1 MEPVSSAMSIAH
13 GILSQEIAQKGY
25 GLLRRSFFPHRK
37 YGDRLCQLIE
47 ETALEFEAE
56 YPKSSDKVPF
66 FQSQPLFDALN
77 KYVLFTSLPDKSEL
91 VETFK
96 EYPNVLPPTQQQ
108 LERFYAILTLKINN
122 CEKLKKLHFEETY
135 KEKIFDISDEIL
147 QFKLILQSLDEKLTF
162 HLSNDWLNEKNA
174 LAIADLGGR
183 YTPELNVKLDIAK
196 VFEGVGRTQ
205 AFSDMDFPG
214 FARHSKELKCN
225 SKSGLKSL
233 MSANT
238 LKVGKNQMRFLSHN
252 LPRLNGVLHSQVFVL
267 H

>member
-1 MEPVSSAMSIAH
+1 MEPVSSAMGIAH

-108 LERFYAILTLKINN
+108 LERFYAILTLKIND

-147 QFKLILQSLDEKLTF
+147 QFKLILRPLRE
-162 HLSNDWLNEKNA
+162 
-174 LAIADLGGR
+174 
-183 YTPELNVKLDIAK
+183 
-196 VFEGVGRTQ
+196 
-205 AFSDMDFPG
+205 
-214 FARHSKELKCN
+214 AR
-225 SKSGLKSL
+225 
-233 MSANT
+233 
-238 LKVGKNQMRFLSHN
+238 
-252 LPRLNGVLHSQVFVL
+252 
-267 H
+267 